1 MSEKFCLKWNDF
13 HSNVSKSFGRLRH
26 ENEFYDVTLVSDD
39 QKQVSAH
46 KLILS
51 SSSEYFRNIFKQNKH
66 QNPLL
71 CLDGITFS
79 ELNSVMDY
87 IYHGKVNI
95 YQEDLERFL
104 KIAEKLRLE
113 GLMGGDDLKSIQQKD
128 DNELID
134 QDTIQTKPEI
144 FDEANQRVQEKVLE
158 KIDDQ
163 LVIPNPSNKIIINSE
178 EFTTIEELDA
188 KILEHIEKTADGKW
202 MCNICERKMRTRAY
216 VKEHFETHIVGLS
229 FPCQQ
234 CSFVCRSRHSLRDHT
249 TRAHKNNRF

>member
-13 HSNVSKSFGRLRH
+13 QSNVSKSYGRLRN

-51 SSSEYFRNIFKQNKH
+51 SCSEYFRNILKQNNH

-79 ELNSVMDY
+79 DLNSVMDY
-87 IYHGKVNI
+87 IYHGEVNI

-104 KIAEKLRLE
+104 KIAERLRLE
-113 GLMGGDDLKSIQQKD
+113 GLIGGDDFKSIRQKD
-128 DNELID
+128 DTEQIYR
-134 QDTIQTKPEI
+134 DTTQAKPEI
-144 FDEANQRVQEKVLE
+144 FDDANQHET
-158 KIDDQ
+158 
-163 LVIPNPSNKIIINSE
+163 LVIPNQSNKIIINSE
-178 EFTTIEELDA
+178 DFINIEELDA
-188 KILEHIEKTADGKW
+188 KILEHIEKTVNGNW
-202 MCNICERKMRTRAY
+202 MCNICEKNMRFKSHA
-216 VKEHFETHIVGLS
+216 KEHVEIHFDGLS

-234 CSFVCRSRHSLRDHT
+234 CSFVCRSRHALRIHT
-249 TRAHKNNRF
+249 IRTHKKQ